1 MAFCYVHIREKE
13 DRTGEQ
19 NKNSCKTQ
27 KKPQPIRAKKEEKEK
42 IVKDL
47 QELPSG
53 VGRHLKIYLQTVFNR
68 IIGGKW
74 RKI

>member
-19 NKNSCKTQ
+19 NKNNHKAQKETQ
-27 KKPQPIRAKKEEKEK
+27 IIRAKKEEKEK
-42 IVKDL
+42 IVKDQ
-47 QELPSG
+47 QELPCG

-68 IIGGKW
+68 
-74 RKI
+74 R